1 MASTKFSLAG
11 KKILITGASSG
22 IGRQAAIEI
31 SKSKAEIII
40 TGRDEK
46 RLNETLKKCK
56 TGNHKII
63 VADLTK
69 NDDILC
75 LGSQIDKLDGVVH
88 SAGIVTYIMSK
99 FINEKSIYD
108 VMDIN
113 FRAPVLLTSY
123 LLKKKA
129 INDLGSLVF
138 ISSIATVY
146 PALGG
151 ALYTS
156 SKSALEGYVKVLS
169 LEIANKKIRA
179 NCILPSLVDTP
190 MLKNVKELIV
200 TKEVNIPS
208 NVLNFGLGK
217 PIDVANTIVFL
228 LSDEARWING
238 ENLKMGA
245 F

>member
-46 RLNETLKKCK
+46 RLNETLEKCK
-56 TGNHKII
+56 KGNHKII

-69 NDDILC
+69 NDDILY
-75 LGSQIDKLDGVVH
+75 LVSQIDKLDGVVH
-88 SAGIVTYIMSK
+88 SAGISKLIISK

-123 LLKKKA
+123 LLRKKA

-190 MLKNVKELIV
+190 MLKTAKESIV
-200 TKEVNIPS
+200 TEEVNIPS
-208 NVLNFGLGK
+208 NILNFGFGK